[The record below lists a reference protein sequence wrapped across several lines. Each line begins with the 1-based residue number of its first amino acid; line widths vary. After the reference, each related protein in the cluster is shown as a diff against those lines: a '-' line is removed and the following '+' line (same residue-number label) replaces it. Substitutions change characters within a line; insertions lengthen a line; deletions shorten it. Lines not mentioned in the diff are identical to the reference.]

1 MNSHSQTRRRFLQRA
16 LVAGIAFPF
25 VARRSWAIS
34 PNERIRHVSF
44 GAGGMAGADLGSIAG
59 HPSVDVI
66 AAAEIDSNT
75 AASFQKKFPKAKA
88 YADWRELLDK
98 EGKHFDTANVSTPDH
113 MHAPIAMSAM
123 QLGKHVYVQKP
134 LTHEVFESRRLRE
147 FAKERGLVTQMGI
160 QVHSDGAYRTAV
172 AGVQSGAIGKVKSVH
187 TWSNKKWGDTTPRP
201 DREDPLPTQ
210 INWDHWCGAATKVP
224 YLGGGYYHPGNWR
237 KRLAFGTGTF
247 GDMGCHIY
255 DPVYKALALTAP
267 LSLRSEGPAPRGHN
281 WAINARIKYV
291 FPATAFTVAPTVEVT
306 WYDGDEKPPQ
316 EIAALLGGDAL
327 PGQGSI
333 LIGTEGVMLIPHVS
347 APQLYPKKK
356 FVEVKLP
363 AVPGANHWHQF
374 IDACRGK
381 GETSAG
387 FDYSGLL
394 TEAVLLGGIATHFPN
409 QTLEWNAAKLTFANS
424 KDATALVRREYRKGW
439 EVAGL

>member
-1 MNSHSQTRRRFLQRA
+1 MNACTIPRRRFVQRA
-16 LVAGIAFPF
+16 FAAGVLFPF
-25 VARRSWAIS
+25 VARRSWAVA
-34 PNERIRHVSF
+34 PNDRIGHVSF

-59 HPSVDVI
+59 HPNVDVV
-66 AAAEIDSNT
+66 AAAEIDANT
-75 AASFQKKFPKAKA
+75 AAAFQKKFPKAKV
-88 YADWRELLDK
+88 YADWRELLRT
-98 EGKHFDTANVSTPDH
+98 EARNFDTANVSTPDH

-123 QLGKHVYVQKP
+123 RLGKHVYVQKP

-147 FAKERGLVTQMGI
+147 YASSRGLVTQMGI

-172 AGVQSGAIGKVKSVH
+172 ARVQSGAIGKVKSVH
-187 TWSNKKWGDTTPRP
+187 TWSSKKWGDTNPRP
-201 DREDPLPTQ
+201 ERVDALPANL
-210 INWDHWCGAATKVP
+210 NWDHWCGVVEKVP

-267 LSLRSEGPAPRGHN
+267 LSLESQGPAPRGHN
-281 WAINARIKYV
+281 WAINARIRYV
-291 FPATAFTVAPTVEVT
+291 FPATEFTVAPTVEVT
-306 WYDGDEKPPQ
+306 WYDGDQRPPQ
-316 EIAALLGGDAL
+316 AIAALLEGDAL
-327 PGQGSI
+327 PDQGSI

-347 APQLYPKKK
+347 GPRLYPKNK
-356 FVEVKLP
+356 FAGAKFD

-374 IDACRGK
+374 IDAVRGK
-381 GETSAG
+381 GRTSAG
-387 FDYSGLL
+387 FDYSGPL

-409 QTLEWNAAKLTFANS
+409 VPLQWDAAKLAFSNS
-424 KDATALVRREYRKGW
+424 KEATALVRREYRKGW